1 MSQQEE
7 VQTIDSTAETVT
19 GDEVATQGKDDL
31 GAQWLRLVYM
41 LLFWIALRL
50 SEFAIGV
57 TMLMQFVYRISQGEH
72 HPKIMAFGDSLSQYV
87 ASIAAF
93 QTYQTEEKP
102 FPLGN
107 WPAPK
112 NAVITSS
119 SESSDTSGDGA
130 KASA

>member
-1 MSQQEE
+1 MSQHEE
-7 VQTIDSTAETVT
+7 VQPIDSTAETVSN
-19 GDEVATQGKDDL
+19 DEGTTQKKSDL

-41 LLFWIALRL
+41 VLFWIALRI
-50 SEFAIGV
+50 SEFVVAV

-72 HPKIMAFGDSLSQYV
+72 QPKLMAFGDSLAQYV
-87 ASIAAF
+87 AAIAAF

-102 FPLGN
+102 FPMGS

-112 NAVITSS
+112 NPVIS
-119 SESSDTSGDGA
+119 SSDTSDEA

>member
-7 VQTIDSTAETVT
+7 VQTIDSTAETVSN
-19 GDEVATQGKDDL
+19 DEATTQKRSDL

-41 LLFWIALRL
+41 LLFWIALRI
-50 SEFAIGV
+50 SEFVVGV

-72 HPKIMAFGDSLSQYV
+72 HPKLMAFGDSLAQYV

-102 FPLGN
+102 FPLGS

-112 NAVITSS
+112 NPVISS
-119 SESSDTSGDGA
+119 TDAPDEA

>member
-7 VQTIDSTAETVT
+7 VQPIDSTAETVMA
-19 GDEVATQGKDDL
+19 DEAVIQKKSDV
-31 GAQWLRLVYM
+31 GAQWIRLVYM

-50 SEFAIGV
+50 SEFAVAI
-57 TMLMQFVYRISQGEH
+57 TMLLQFVYRISNGEH
-72 HPKIMAFGDSLSQYV
+72 HPKLMAFGDSLAQYV

-102 FPLGN
+102 FPLGS

-112 NAVITSS
+112 KPVISS
-119 SESSDTSGDGA
+119 SDSTGEA
-130 KASA
+130 NASA